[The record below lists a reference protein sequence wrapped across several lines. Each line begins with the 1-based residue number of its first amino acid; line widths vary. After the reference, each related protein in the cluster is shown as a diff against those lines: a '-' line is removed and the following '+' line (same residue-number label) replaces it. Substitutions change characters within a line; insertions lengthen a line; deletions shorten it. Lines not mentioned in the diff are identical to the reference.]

1 MQCEA
6 AQLEACALWALG
18 RSNLEA
24 DPSVS
29 SWIKVLWEKHGNTSW
44 PWQNFQSQTFP
55 TSWPWLQTSSNHKCA
70 KPEKL
75 HWQLYTLAESILKHA
90 QNVRGKAALP
100 FAMSE
105 VNYFSTESS
114 S

>member
-44 PWQNFQSQTFP
+44 PWQNFQSQTSPPHGPGFKH
-55 TSWPWLQTSSNHKCA
+55 LQTTSVQSLKSCIGNYILLLNQYSSM
-70 KPEKL
+70 
-75 HWQLYTLAESILKHA
+75 LK
-90 QNVRGKAALP
+90 
-100 FAMSE
+100 M
-105 VNYFSTESS
+105 
-114 S
+114 